1 MFNVVY
7 DLSDEA
13 DKADE
18 AESCPLT
25 PDTYHRGKGNK
36 K

>member
-13 DKADE
+13 DKAD
-18 AESCPLT
+18 ASDDPESCPLT
-25 PDTYHRGKGNK
+25 PEN
-36 K
+36 